1 MHHHFAQ
8 PSILDKHITMWY
20 NIGIVEIYI
29 TLPPN
34 LTFVRNDNKV
44 VHRRVQMSDEYKQGY
59 EDALNTTINITK
71 YDKCAEYRNGYE
83 DACKDTA
90 VPDSNLTT
98 VSFSF

>member
-1 MHHHFAQ
+1 M
-8 PSILDKHITMWY
+8 T
-20 NIGIVEIYI
+20 N
-29 TLPPN
+29 
-34 LTFVRNDNKV
+34 
-44 VHRRVQMSDEYKQGY
+44 EYKQGY
-59 EDALNTTINITK
+59 DDALNTTINITK

>member
-1 MHHHFAQ
+1 LPHHLHHHFAQ

-20 NIGIVEIYI
+20 NIGIVGIYI
-29 TLPPN
+29 TLPQN

-44 VHRRVQMSDEYKQGY
+44 VHRRVQMTNEYKQ
-59 EDALNTTINITK
+59 
-71 YDKCAEYRNGYE
+71 GYE

-90 VPDSNLTT
+90 QVAGQDSNLTT